1 MAIPRGKA
9 LYPTDVATAALS
21 ARPRRWAGEGDRGDN
36 RRMPT
41 LRSNTAAAAWMVA
54 AVAFFALMDA
64 AMKML
69 AAHYPALQVATLRGA
84 ASLPFV
90 LLWVLA
96 TAGPR
101 SILPVRWGL
110 HLLRGV
116 LGIAMIGCFAWA
128 LRSLPLSTAYTIY
141 FVAPLLVAA
150 LSVPLL
156 GEYVGPRRWAAIGV
170 GLVGVLVVL
179 RPGMNG
185 FVSLP
190 GLMVLLAAIAYA
202 VASVLVSLLA
212 RTDTPQ
218 SLVVWFLLIMA
229 LGAGVLALPEWTPL
243 RLADTGWIAGMGLAG
258 ALGQVA
264 LTQAFR
270 RGDASLIAP
279 LEYSG
284 LIWVIPWDWLLW
296 RKLPDAWTWVGAA
309 IIVASGLYLL
319 HRERVRAAVRPP
331 PQAHP

>member
-1 MAIPRGKA
+1 
-9 LYPTDVATAALS
+9 
-21 ARPRRWAGEGDRGDN
+21 
-36 RRMPT
+36 MPIS
-41 LRSNTAAAAWMVA
+41 RSNAAAAAWMVA
-54 AVAFFALMDA
+54 AVACFALMDA

-69 AAHYPALQVATLRGA
+69 TAHYPALQVATLRGG

-156 GEYVGPRRWAAIGV
+156 GEHVGPRRWAAIGI

-179 RPGMNG
+179 RPGVGG

-190 GLMVLLAAIAYA
+190 GLMVLLAAAAYA
-202 VASVLVSLLA
+202 VAAVLVSLLA
-212 RTDTPQ
+212 RTETPQ

-229 LGAGVLALPEWTPL
+229 LGAGALALPGWIPL
-243 RLADTGWIAGMGLAG
+243 RLADSGWIATLGLAG

-296 RKLPDAWTWVGAA
+296 RKLPDAWTWLGAA

-319 HRERVRAAVRPP
+319 HRERVRATVRPP